1 MRRGQFLA
9 IGLAAGWAALAG
21 QAALGADAALAAEPA
36 LAGVKDIVLHMED
49 GKALTVGTVT
59 FTPEGD
65 SSRFKIDFDDTKFT
79 QYFLSMREF
88 KCIEGPEILCH
99 VPYPYPN
106 PRVVTARDLSWLEH
120 DLLFVYKRPADY
132 GAKMAHGLVYSLT
145 MTSDGFVGRPQS
157 IDLDEIASPPQDLG
171 VAFFTGEHRYHIQ
184 PGTRWFESVTI
195 EPHR

>member
-1 MRRGQFLA
+1 MRRGLFLA
-9 IGLAAGWAALAG
+9 ISLAAGSAALAG
-21 QAALGADAALAAEPA
+21 QAALGADAAVAGEAA

-59 FTPEGD
+59 FTPDGD
-65 SSRFKIDFDDTKFT
+65 SSRYRIDFDDAKFT

-106 PRVVTARDLSWLEH
+106 PRVVTVRDLSWLEH

-145 MTSDGFVGRPQS
+145 MTSDGFIGRPQS
-157 IDLDEIASPPQDLG
+157 IDLDEIASPPENLG
-171 VAFFTGEHRYHIQ
+171 VAFFTGEHRYYIQ
-184 PGTRWFESVTI
+184 PGSRWFDSLTI
-195 EPHR
+195 EPHH